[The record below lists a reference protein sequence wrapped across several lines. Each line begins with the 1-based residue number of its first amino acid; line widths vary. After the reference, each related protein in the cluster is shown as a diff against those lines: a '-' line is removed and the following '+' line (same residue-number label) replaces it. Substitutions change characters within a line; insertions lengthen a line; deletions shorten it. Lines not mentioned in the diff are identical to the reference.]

1 MRSYV
6 KYGKIKEYYHME
18 VVTLEHKDIEQTVAP
33 EEVVSVNFIEA
44 EINKD
49 NEEGVYGGRVHTR
62 FPPEPNGYLHIGHAK
77 SICLN
82 FGLGEEYKGLTN
94 LRFDDTNPEKEDVE
108 YVNSIK
114 EDVEWLGFHWD
125 GDVRYASD
133 YFGKMYDYAKKLIT
147 LGKAY
152 VDDQTAEEIRQTR
165 GDFSTP
171 GTNSPYRD
179 RSVEENLALFEDMK
193 AGKYGDGEKVLRAK
207 IDMAHPNIVMRDPVL
222 YRIVNAEHHN
232 TGSEWKI
239 YPMYDFAHPIE
250 DAIERITHSI
260 CTLEFEVHRPL
271 YDWVLE
277 DWEDTEKP
285 RQIEFA
291 RLNVTK
297 MVMSKRK
304 LRALVE
310 AGLVSGWDDP
320 RMPTISGLRRRG
332 YTPEAIRDF
341 CDRIGVAKA
350 DSTVDIALLEFC
362 IREDLKLKAPRPMVV
377 IDPVKVII
385 DNYPEGQTEPCVV
398 ENNPEN
404 EELGSR
410 EVMFG
415 REIYIERADFMEEPV
430 KKFFRLAPG
439 KEVRLK
445 GAYFITCTDVI
456 KDEAGNI
463 TEIHCTYD
471 PETKSGSGC
480 TRKVKGTLHWVEAS
494 TAVDIETRL
503 YDYLLK
509 EESDG
514 KDFLGDFN
522 HESLQVMHSKGE
534 ASIANTVAGD
544 RFQFLRQ
551 GYFVTDKDSTA
562 DHIVVNRIVGLRDT
576 WAKQQKK

>member
-1 MRSYV
+1 M
-6 KYGKIKEYYHME
+6 
-18 VVTLEHKDIEQTVAP
+18 EHKDIEQNVAP

>member
-1 MRSYV
+1 
-6 KYGKIKEYYHME
+6 ME
-18 VVTLEHKDIEQTVAP
+18 TIETTVAP
-33 EEVVSVNFIEA
+33 AEVTSVNFIEA

-114 EDVEWLGFHWD
+114 EDVEWLGFKWHD
-125 GDVRYASD
+125 KALYASD
-133 YFGKMYDYAKKLIT
+133 YFQQMYDYAKVLIQK
-147 LGKAY
+147 GKAY
-152 VDDQTAEEIRQTR
+152 VDDQTAEEISKTR

-179 RSVEENLALFEDMK
+179 RSVEENLRLFEEMK
-193 AGKYGDGEKVLRAK
+193 YGKYKDGEKVLRAK
-207 IDMAHPNIVMRDPVL
+207 IDMASPNIVMRDPVL
-222 YRIVNAEHHN
+222 YRIVNAPHHRTGN
-232 TGSEWKI
+232 TWKI

-250 DAIERITHSI
+250 DAIERITHSV

-271 YDWVLE
+271 YNWVLE
-277 DWEDTEKP
+277 DWPDTEKP

-291 RLNVTK
+291 RLNITK

-332 YTPEAIRDF
+332 YTPTAIRDF
-341 CDRIGVAKA
+341 CERIGVAKA
-350 DSTVDIALLEFC
+350 DSVVDIALLEFC

-377 IDPVKVII
+377 IDPVKVTIT
-385 DNYPEGQTEPCVV
+385 NYPEGQSELLPV

-404 EELGSR
+404 EAMGSR
-410 EVMFG
+410 EVIFS
-415 REIYIERADFMEEPV
+415 RHIYIERNDFMEEPV

-445 GAYFITCTDVI
+445 GAYFITCTDVV
-456 KDEAGNI
+456 KDENGNI
-463 TEIHCTYD
+463 TEILCTYD

-480 TRKVKGTLHWVEAS
+480 TRKVKGTLHWVDAQ
-494 TAVDIETRL
+494 TAVDLEVRL
-503 YDYLLK
+503 YDYLLQ

-514 KDFLGDFN
+514 KDFLSDFN
-522 HESLQVMHSKGE
+522 TESLQVMHSKGE
-534 ASIANTVAGD
+534 AFLATTVPGNH
-544 RFQFLRQ
+544 FQFLRQ
-551 GYFVTDKDSTA
+551 GYFVTDKDSTPK
-562 DHIVVNRIVGLRDT
+562 HIIMNRIVGLRDS
-576 WAKQQKK
+576 WAKQVKKG

>member
-1 MRSYV
+1 
-6 KYGKIKEYYHME
+6 ME
-18 VVTLEHKDIEQTVAP
+18 VIMAEHNENTVAP

-49 NEEGVYGGRVHTR
+49 NEKGVYGGRVHTR

-82 FGLGEEYKGLTN
+82 FNLGKEYNGLTN

-108 YVNSIK
+108 YVNSIM
-114 EDVEWLGFHWD
+114 EDVKWLGFDWD
-125 GDVRYASD
+125 GEARYASD
-133 YFGKMYDYAKKLIT
+133 YFGQMYEYAKKLIS

-165 GDFSTP
+165 GDFNTP
-171 GTNSPYRD
+171 GTNSPYRN

-193 AGKYGDGEKVLRAK
+193 NGKFKDGEKVLRAK
-207 IDMAHPNIVMRDPVL
+207 IDMADPNIVMRDPVL
-222 YRIVNAEHHN
+222 YRIVNAPHHC
-232 TGSEWKI
+232 TGTEWNI

-250 DAIERITHSI
+250 DAIERITHSV

-271 YDWVLE
+271 YDWVLA
-277 DWEDTEKP
+277 DWEDTEIP

-291 RLNVTK
+291 RLNVSK

-332 YTPEAIRDF
+332 YTPESIREF
-341 CDRIGVAKA
+341 CERIGVAKA
-350 DSTVDIALLEFC
+350 DSVVDIALLEFC
-362 IREDLKLKAPRPMVV
+362 IREDLKLKVTRPMVV
-377 IDPVKVII
+377 LDPVKVII
-385 DNYPEGQTEPCVV
+385 DNYPEGQTELVTV

-410 EVMFG
+410 EVTFG

-445 GAYFITCTDVI
+445 GAYFITCTSFE
-456 KDEAGNI
+456 KDADGNI

-471 PETKSGSGC
+471 PETKSGSGN

-494 TAVDIETRL
+494 TAVDMEVRL
-503 YDYLLK
+503 YDYLLR
-509 EESDG
+509 DDADD
-514 KDFLGDFN
+514 KDFMAAFN
-522 HESLQVMHSKGE
+522 TDSLQVLQSKGE
-534 ASIANTVAGD
+534 ASLATTVPGD

-551 GYFVTDKDSTA
+551 GYFVTDIDSTPE
-562 DHIVVNRIVGLRDT
+562 HIVMNRIVGLRDS
-576 WAKQQKK
+576 WAKQQNKG